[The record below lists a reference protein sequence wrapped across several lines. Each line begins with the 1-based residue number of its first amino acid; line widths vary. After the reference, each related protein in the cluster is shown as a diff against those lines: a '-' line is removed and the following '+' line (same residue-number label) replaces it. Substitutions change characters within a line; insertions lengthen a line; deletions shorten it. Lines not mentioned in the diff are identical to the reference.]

1 MAGMPDI
8 RETAEVELPRI
19 LAVYPL
25 AFPDEDLRSLVSAL
39 IEGEA
44 DALSLGAFDGD
55 MAVGHILFTL
65 FDGEG
70 TQDKGAGALLA
81 PLAVLPEY
89 QRQGV
94 GSALVSQGLEQ
105 LSSMGTRQVFV
116 LGDPNYYGRFGFQ
129 AEENVAPPY
138 PLPEEWRGAWQ
149 SMVLGDA
156 RPLTPG
162 QCRLPEAWMEPAL
175 WQP

>member
-1 MAGMPDI
+1 MNRKPAI
-8 RETAEVELPRI
+8 RQTAKVELPQI

-25 AFPDEDLRSLVSAL
+25 AFPDEELRPLVSAL
-39 IEGEA
+39 LEGEA
-44 DALSLGAFDGD
+44 KVLSVGAFDGD
-55 MAVGHILFTL
+55 IVGHVLFTL

-70 TQDKGAGALLA
+70 ADDKRAGAMLA

-89 QRQGV
+89 QGQGM
-94 GSALVSQGLEQ
+94 GSALVKQGLLQ
-105 LSSMGTRQVFV
+105 LTSMGTRQVFV

-129 AEENVAPPY
+129 AEQNVLPPY

-149 SMVLGDA
+149 SMVLSDA
-156 RPLTPG
+156 KPLTPG
-162 QCRLPEAWMEPAL
+162 HCRLPDAWMEPAL